1 MPDIIAIGECFVEF
15 YTHERLHAD
24 AEWKLAYSGDTFNVL
39 AMASRLG
46 TSCGYVTRVSD
57 DPLGDFL
64 LEEWRK
70 RGIDTSYA
78 RRVRGFNAMEF
89 SSSEPRGEGTKALYR
104 KGSAASSMTP
114 EDIERDYVA
123 GAQILHVSGI
133 SQGISESCR
142 RAVLRAVEIAQE
154 EGVLVSYDPNLRT
167 SLWGSI
173 ADARQA
179 MDEILPYIDIVT
191 PSFPHEPSALIGL
204 EEEVEVIDWFLDRGV
219 DVVALKC
226 GSAGAWAATGDRIAR
241 IPAVSPRGVLHA
253 SGAGDTFVGGLLHCI
268 VRGLDVF
275 EGARWGVACAGLK
288 VGGPSIEAQPTR
300 QEAMEALESV
310 RVEDVLRPRGTAS

>member
-1 MPDIIAIGECFVEF
+1 MPDIVAIGECFVEF
-15 YTHERLHAD
+15 YTHEHLHAD
-24 AEWKLAYSGDTFNVL
+24 AKWDLVYSGDTFNVL

-64 LEEWRK
+64 LDGWRK

-89 SSSEPRGEGTKALYR
+89 SSSEPPGEGTKVLYR

-114 EDIERDYVA
+114 EDIERDYIA

-142 RAVLRAVEIAQE
+142 RAVLWAAEIAQQ

-167 SLWGSI
+167 SLWESI
-173 ADARQA
+173 ADARRA
-179 MDEILPYIDIVT
+179 MDEILPYTDIVT

-204 EEEVEVIDWFLDRGV
+204 EEEVAVIDWFLDRGV
-219 DVVALKC
+219 GAVALKC

-300 QEAMEALESV
+300 QEALEALESV
-310 RVEDVLRPRGTAS
+310 RVEDVLRPRRTAS

>member
-1 MPDIIAIGECFVEF
+1 MPEIVAIGECFVEF

-24 AEWKLAYSGDTFNVL
+24 AEWKLVYSGDTFNVV
-39 AMASRLG
+39 AMASLLG

-70 RGIDTSYA
+70 RGIDTSCV
-78 RRVRGFNAMEF
+78 RQTRGFNAMEF
-89 SSSEPRGEGTKALYR
+89 SSSEPPGEGTKVLYR
-104 KGSAASSMTP
+104 KGSAASGMTP

-123 GAQILHVSGI
+123 GAKILHVSGI

-142 RAVLRAVEIAQE
+142 RASLLAAEVARE
-154 EGVLVSYDPNLRT
+154 EGTLVSYDPNLRPG
-167 SLWGSI
+167 LWESI
-173 ADARQA
+173 GEARQA
-179 MDEILPYIDIVT
+179 MDEILPYVNIVT
-191 PSFPHEPSALIGL
+191 PSFPHEPRALIGL
-204 EEEVEVIDWFLDRGV
+204 EEEAEVIDWFLDRGV
-219 DVVALKC
+219 GAVALKC
-226 GSAGAWAATGDRIAR
+226 GAAGAWAGTEDRTAR

-275 EGARWGVACAGLK
+275 EGAQWGVACAGLK

-300 QEAMEALESV
+300 EEAMKALELV
-310 RVEDVLRPRGTAS
+310 RVEDILRPRGAVR